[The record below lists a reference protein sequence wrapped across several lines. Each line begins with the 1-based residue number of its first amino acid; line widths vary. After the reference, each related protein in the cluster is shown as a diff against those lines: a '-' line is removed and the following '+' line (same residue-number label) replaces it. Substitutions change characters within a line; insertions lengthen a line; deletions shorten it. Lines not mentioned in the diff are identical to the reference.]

1 MASVMND
8 MSTLLE
14 QQIPAL
20 RRYALGLSRDHHA
33 ADDLVQD
40 CLERAV
46 SRWVLRRQDGD
57 LRAWLFTILRNLYIS
72 SRRSQSRRGISV
84 EVEEFIV
91 SDSYPDPEA
100 RLGARD
106 ILAAL
111 DQLSEEQKSILL
123 LVGVEDFAYDEAARM
138 LNIPIGTVMSRL
150 SRARQR
156 LRTILE
162 TGQSPL
168 IRRVK

>member
-1 MASVMND
+1 MND
-8 MSTLLE
+8 MSALLE
-14 QQIPAL
+14 RQIPAL
-20 RRYALGLSRDHHA
+20 RRYALGLCRDHHA

-46 SRWVLRRQDGD
+46 SRWFLRRHDGD

-72 SRRSQSRRGISV
+72 SRRTQTRRGTTVDI
-84 EVEEFIV
+84 EEIV
-91 SDSYPDPEA
+91 ASDGYPDPEA
-100 RLGARD
+100 RLEARD

-111 DQLSEEQKSILL
+111 DQLPEEQKSILL
-123 LVGVEDFAYDEAARM
+123 LVGVEDFSYDDVARM
-138 LNIPIGTVMSRL
+138 LDVPIGTVMSRL

-156 LRTILE
+156 LRTIAE
-162 TGQSPL
+162 TGRSTL